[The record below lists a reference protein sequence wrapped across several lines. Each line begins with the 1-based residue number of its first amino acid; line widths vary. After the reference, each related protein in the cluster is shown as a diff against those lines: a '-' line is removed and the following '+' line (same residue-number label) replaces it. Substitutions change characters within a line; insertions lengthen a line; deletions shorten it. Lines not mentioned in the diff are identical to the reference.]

1 MKYIDSNV
9 LIYATLDDNEKGEWC
24 RDLLRKIERGEEK
37 GGTSYLTYDD
47 VFWKVNKG
55 TSKKNALE
63 ATETILTM
71 PNLRFFEVDS
81 EIIWRSHK
89 IIKEKG
95 FDPRDAIH
103 ASTALIHGIYTIV
116 SEDSDFDEL
125 VDLNREW
132 LD

>member
-9 LIYATLDDNEKGEWC
+9 LIYATLDDNEKGEWY
-24 RDLLRKIERGEEK
+24 RDLLRKIERG
-37 GGTSYLTYDD
+37 
-47 VFWKVNKG
+47 
-55 TSKKNALE
+55 
-63 ATETILTM
+63 
-71 PNLRFFEVDS
+71 
-81 EIIWRSHK
+81 
-89 IIKEKG
+89 KEKG
-95 FDPRDAIH
+95 FDPRDSIH